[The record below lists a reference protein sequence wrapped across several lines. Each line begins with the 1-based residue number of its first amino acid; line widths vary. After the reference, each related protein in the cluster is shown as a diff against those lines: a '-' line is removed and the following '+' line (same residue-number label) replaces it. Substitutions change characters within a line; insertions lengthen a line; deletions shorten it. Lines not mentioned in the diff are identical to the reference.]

1 MYLEKP
7 IEELMKL
14 IEESG
19 YSTYASWKIQ
29 HEMEEAKRL
38 YDYLIEVQGVPDE
51 ETLKRGMSVV
61 VVRYYLFLLNRLK
74 YILPYD
80 AMGCQ
85 FSVPLFLL
93 EEFRDENI
101 LEKIK
106 NFGGI
111 YTWLESCEL
120 EHEIQ
125 KFITVHLDPRG
136 IILYMDILSHRRDK
150 NDIMP
155 EPAVKLSMEK
165 WITKKNGT
173 EYACS

>member
-111 YTWLESCEL
+111 YTWLEVVSWNT
-120 EHEIQ
+120 
-125 KFITVHLDPRG
+125 KFRSSLQC
-136 IILYMDILSHRRDK
+136 ILIHVESSFIWTY
-150 NDIMP
+150 
-155 EPAVKLSMEK
+155 
-165 WITKKNGT
+165 
-173 EYACS
+173 

>member
-61 VVRYYLFLLNRLK
+61 VVR
-74 YILPYD
+74 YD

-136 IILYMDILSHRRDK
+136 IILYMDILSHRQDK

>member
-101 LEKIK
+101 LEKSKILVV
-106 NFGGI
+106 
-111 YTWLESCEL
+111 YTPGWKVVSWNTKFRSSLQCILIHVESS
-120 EHEIQ
+120 
-125 KFITVHLDPRG
+125 FIWT
-136 IILYMDILSHRRDK
+136 Y
-150 NDIMP
+150 
-155 EPAVKLSMEK
+155 
-165 WITKKNGT
+165 
-173 EYACS
+173 

>member
-106 NFGGI
+106 VGTRNS
-111 YTWLESCEL
+111 E
-120 EHEIQ
+120 
-125 KFITVHLDPRG
+125 VH
-136 IILYMDILSHRRDK
+136 YS
-150 NDIMP
+150 
-155 EPAVKLSMEK
+155 AS
-165 WITKKNGT
+165 
-173 EYACS
+173 

>member
-101 LEKIK
+101 LEKSK

-136 IILYMDILSHRRDK
+136 IILYMDILSHRQDK

>member
-61 VVRYYLFLLNRLK
+61 VVRYYLFLLNRFDVR
-74 YILPYD
+74 I
-80 AMGCQ
+80 
-85 FSVPLFLL
+85 
-93 EEFRDENI
+93 
-101 LEKIK
+101 
-106 NFGGI
+106 
-111 YTWLESCEL
+111 
-120 EHEIQ
+120 
-125 KFITVHLDPRG
+125 
-136 IILYMDILSHRRDK
+136 
-150 NDIMP
+150 
-155 EPAVKLSMEK
+155 
-165 WITKKNGT
+165 
-173 EYACS
+173 

>member
-1 MYLEKP
+1 MYLEKT

-85 FSVPLFLL
+85 FSVPLL
-93 EEFRDENI
+93 
-101 LEKIK
+101 
-106 NFGGI
+106 
-111 YTWLESCEL
+111 
-120 EHEIQ
+120 Q
-125 KFITVHLDPRG
+125 ITLKRNASSATAERLFHF
-136 IILYMDILSHRRDK
+136 
-150 NDIMP
+150 
-155 EPAVKLSMEK
+155 
-165 WITKKNGT
+165 
-173 EYACS
+173 